1 MAPVLHR
8 SAKDH
13 GHGRPRREVQQQ
25 VRALLHQEVSRASDR
40 FGRSAKRAAL
50 AALFCR
56 RSLFVV
62 RAPPLL
68 HLVSVVA
75 PGYGEHR

>member
-25 VRALLHQEVSRASDR
+25 VRALLHQEVSRTSSFR
-40 FGRSAKRAAL
+40 KKGQLWLPF
-50 AALFCR
+50 FCR
-56 RSLFVV
+56 RLLFVSP
-62 RAPPLL
+62 RRASAPPLL
-68 HLVSVVA
+68 H
-75 PGYGEHR
+75 R